1 MASDDVDVLALRIVD
16 GVTAAGGGGNPA
28 IALAV
33 AVATLPRGVRIAGRG
48 ASCHGH

>member
-1 MASDDVDVLALRIVD
+1 MASDEVDALALRIVD

-28 IALAV
+28 VAPAI
-33 AVATLPRGVRIAGRG
+33 AVATLPRCVRIAGRG